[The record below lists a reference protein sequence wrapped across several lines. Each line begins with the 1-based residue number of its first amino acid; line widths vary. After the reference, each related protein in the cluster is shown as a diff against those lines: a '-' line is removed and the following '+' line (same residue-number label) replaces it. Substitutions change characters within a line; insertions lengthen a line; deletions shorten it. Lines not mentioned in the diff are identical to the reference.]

1 MDREQTIRN
10 RTGGAGVALSASQ
23 VGTSSVTVANQHASL
38 ETVRALHETVVS
50 LREAL
55 DQAKSELAELRGRAT
70 ADRFCQTQE
79 FKKEENSTEKDNS
92 NDKKS
97 SCTQRR
103 KQRMSSSINVQIKV
117 SASGRAGRL
126 NSSTTD
132 DGEVVEKEEIVEKKT
147 TKVVEEHIIDDG
159 TEESPV
165 CKDNVPTQESR
176 LRARDISS
184 DNLHLDVD
192 ALSLQSMSDGDNS
205 VFSDGTTT
213 PCEPCDTGHLQAPP
227 RDRDNA
233 SSGNESDGVDDIELI
248 FTTEDTNAD
257 DLDKR
262 DDLVSIA
269 DEAGN
274 GEGDWRINVDKGEGG
289 DTPVLLCY
297 RKLPSE
303 SSENFA
309 NENAENA
316 NRDDDL
322 MAIGKQQHQIST
334 DSLLIDRSFD
344 RDKSSSFERDESFDR
359 FDDPTGIGTGMMGR
373 RWSQFGRSGQP
384 PIETDISKCGV
395 VDEEYNLMA
404 RRNTC
409 PNPVPYR

>member
-1 MDREQTIRN
+1 MDREQTIRE
-10 RTGGAGVALSASQ
+10 GAGGVRVILSTSEATASRP
-23 VGTSSVTVANQHASL
+23 TQHGSL
-38 ETVRALHETVVS
+38 EAVRALHETVVS

-55 DQAKSELAELRGRAT
+55 EQAKSELAELRSRAT
-70 ADRFCQTQE
+70 TDSFCQTQE
-79 FKKEENSTEKDNS
+79 NKERPPINTL
-92 NDKKS
+92 NDKTPLCSQK
-97 SCTQRR
+97 R
-103 KQRMSSSINVQIKV
+103 KKRMSSSINVQIKV
-117 SASGRAGRL
+117 SATGRSGRL
-126 NSSTTD
+126 NSTTTD
-132 DGEVVEKEEIVEKKT
+132 DDDNGDKEHVVEKMTTEINDNPPEET
-147 TKVVEEHIIDDG
+147 AMSCD
-159 TEESPV
+159 
-165 CKDNVPTQESR
+165 DNVPPQESR
-176 LRARDISS
+176 HQARNVSG

-213 PCEPCDTGHLQAPP
+213 PCDPCDTSHLQAPQ

-248 FTTEDTNAD
+248 FTTDETKAE

-269 DEAGN
+269 DDVEN
-274 GEGDWRINVDKGEGG
+274 GGVDWRTNVEKQECPRGG

-303 SSENFA
+303 SSANFA
-309 NENAENA
+309 DENAETI
-316 NRDDDL
+316 NRKCDL
-322 MAIGKQQHQIST
+322 ASTRNQIST

-359 FDDPTGIGTGMMGR
+359 FDDPAGVGTGMIGR

-409 PNPVPYR
+409 PNPAPYR